1 MIFCSRLGL
10 FFFQLDID
18 QYMEYVE
25 KVVPLSAQSILGNPD
40 CTTKDLTAT
49 RGRRVALQSL
59 VTSTHQD
66 WTASNLETH
75 NIMSHMIMSI
85 YTVRGGKALS
95 RGRK

>member
-40 CTTKDLTAT
+40 CTTKDLTAI
-49 RGRRVALQSL
+49 RGVTVDELHFRAWSTAL
-59 VTSTHQD
+59 VR
-66 WTASNLETH
+66 TA
-75 NIMSHMIMSI
+75 
-85 YTVRGGKALS
+85 
-95 RGRK
+95 